1 MPIFLRSTV
10 PPMFARA
17 ARTGTDNL
25 LVSGRITLVF
35 TLLILNY

>member
-1 MPIFLRSTV
+1 MPIFIRSTV

-17 ARTGTDNL
+17 AKTGTGNL
-25 LVSGRITLVF
+25 LVSGRITLVV